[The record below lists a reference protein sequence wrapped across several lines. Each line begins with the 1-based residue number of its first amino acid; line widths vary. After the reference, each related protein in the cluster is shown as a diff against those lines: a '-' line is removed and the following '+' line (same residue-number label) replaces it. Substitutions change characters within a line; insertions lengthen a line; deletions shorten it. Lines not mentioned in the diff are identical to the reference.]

1 MLTKKLWKRG
11 ISLLGAAAM
20 TASMLTGIS
29 FAEGE
34 TYTQPTL
41 NPHSKS
47 VLEVDGYQFID
58 LNGNGELDVYE
69 DWRQDA
75 ETRAADLV
83 SQMTV
88 REKIAQMQHPT
99 YLPRADGKIAP
110 YLKEYCSEY
119 GIGMLLIRELNSVE
133 AAATTM
139 NTIQEYAESSRL
151 GVPVL
156 VSMDSVHGLSYVSG
170 ATVTPHNLAL
180 AATRDEALV
189 TKLAE
194 IARDEHLAVGVRMTL
209 SPEADIAS
217 EPRWGRVMETFGED
231 PDLVTQMVTAQ
242 VVAFQNG
249 KDGLNT
255 GSIVACMKHFPG
267 AGPQMEG
274 KDTSP
279 IISSEETLQIHLK
292 PYYAALEVNVASIMP
307 YYSVPLALDME
318 NSAIGSKATLQ
329 DLLRDEMGFT
339 GIIQTDWGMIWAIQE
354 ALGTMTGEEVSDE
367 EAILIGVTQS
377 RVDGIGGESIRLIDL
392 MEEYTQEGK
401 IDEAILTA
409 AATRIVK
416 VKFEMGMFENPYCDV
431 DYAVSFVGNEENQK
445 VNLQAARE
453 AMTLLKNDGALPL
466 NPDAKQTI
474 LVCGP
479 RAFDTDSLVGGWS
492 SAQDGLTIADAVA
505 AYAGENT
512 TVLTEKEDV
521 EVIKELAQQADV
533 IIVSIG
539 EPSYQHDPVWGYDT
553 LEIVQ
558 SQQEIL
564 EAAVASGKTVIT
576 VVTGGR
582 PYILTWCDENTN
594 AILEAYY
601 PGAKGGI
608 AIAETLFG
616 MNNPTGKTP
625 MQFPRNMES
634 VNAQA
639 GLSRHRQS
647 DCNQQTVPCDGG
659 LSGKRPGVRCELHQR
674 CFPGY

>member
-1 MLTKKLWKRG
+1 MLTKNIWKRG

-47 VLEVDGYQFID
+47 VLEVDSYQFID

-139 NTIQEYAESSRL
+139 NTIQEYAEASRL

-249 KDGLNT
+249 RDGLNT

-318 NSAIGSKATLQ
+318 NSAIGSKTTLQ

-521 EVIKELAQQADV
+521 GVIKELAQQADV

-634 VNAQA
+634 VNAQEGDVSFDLENPLYDYGF
-639 GLSRHRQS
+639 GLSY
-647 DCNQQTVPCDGG
+647 
-659 LSGKRPGVRCELHQR
+659 E
-674 CFPGY
+674 

>member
-1 MLTKKLWKRG
+1 MLTKNIWKRG

-110 YLKEYCSEY
+110 YLKNYCSEY

-249 KDGLNT
+249 RDGLNT

-466 NPDAKQTI
+466 NPDVKQTI

-625 MQFPRNMES
+625 MQFPRDMES
-634 VNAQA
+634 VNAQEGDVSFDLENPLYDYGF
-639 GLSRHRQS
+639 GLSY
-647 DCNQQTVPCDGG
+647 
-659 LSGKRPGVRCELHQR
+659 E
-674 CFPGY
+674 

>member
-1 MLTKKLWKRG
+1 MLTKNIWKRG

-249 KDGLNT
+249 RDGLNT

-512 TVLTEKEDV
+512 TVLTEKEDI

-625 MQFPRNMES
+625 MQFPRDMES
-634 VNAQA
+634 VNAQEGDVSFDLENPLYDYGF
-639 GLSRHRQS
+639 GLSY
-647 DCNQQTVPCDGG
+647 
-659 LSGKRPGVRCELHQR
+659 E
-674 CFPGY
+674 

>member
-1 MLTKKLWKRG
+1 MLTKNIWKRG

-47 VLEVDGYQFID
+47 ILEVDGYQFID

-75 ETRAADLV
+75 ETRANDLV

-110 YLKEYCSEY
+110 YLKNYCSEY

-139 NTIQEYAESSRL
+139 NTIQEYAEDSRL

-249 KDGLNT
+249 RDGLNT

-625 MQFPRNMES
+625 MQFPRDMES
-634 VNAQA
+634 VNAQEGDVSFDLENPLYDYGF
-639 GLSRHRQS
+639 GLSY
-647 DCNQQTVPCDGG
+647 
-659 LSGKRPGVRCELHQR
+659 E
-674 CFPGY
+674 

>member
-1 MLTKKLWKRG
+1 MLTKNIWKRG

-110 YLKEYCSEY
+110 YLKNYCSEY

-139 NTIQEYAESSRL
+139 NTIQEYAEASRL

-249 KDGLNT
+249 RDGLNT

-521 EVIKELAQQADV
+521 GVIKELAQQADV

-608 AIAETLFG
+608 AIAETLYG

-625 MQFPRNMES
+625 MQFPRDMES
-634 VNAQA
+634 VNAQEGDVSFDLENPLYDYGF
-639 GLSRHRQS
+639 GLSY
-647 DCNQQTVPCDGG
+647 
-659 LSGKRPGVRCELHQR
+659 E
-674 CFPGY
+674 

>member
-1 MLTKKLWKRG
+1 MLTKNIWKRG

-110 YLKEYCSEY
+110 YLKNYCSEY

-139 NTIQEYAESSRL
+139 NTIQEYAEASRL

-249 KDGLNT
+249 RDGLNT

-521 EVIKELAQQADV
+521 GVIKELAQQADV

-582 PYILTWCDENTN
+582 PYILTWCEENTN

-634 VNAQA
+634 VNAQEGDVSFDLENPLYDYGF
-639 GLSRHRQS
+639 GLSY
-647 DCNQQTVPCDGG
+647 
-659 LSGKRPGVRCELHQR
+659 E
-674 CFPGY
+674 

>member
-1 MLTKKLWKRG
+1 MLTKNIWKRG

-110 YLKEYCSEY
+110 YLKNYCSEY

-249 KDGLNT
+249 RDGLNT

-466 NPDAKQTI
+466 NPNAKQTI

-492 SAQDGLTIADAVA
+492 SAQDGMTIADAVA

-521 EVIKELAQQADV
+521 GVIKELAQQADV

-608 AIAETLFG
+608 AIAETLYG
-616 MNNPTGKTP
+616 MNNPTCKTP
-625 MQFPRNMES
+625 MQFPRDMES
-634 VNAQA
+634 VNAQEGDVSFDLENPLYDYGF
-639 GLSRHRQS
+639 GLSY
-647 DCNQQTVPCDGG
+647 
-659 LSGKRPGVRCELHQR
+659 E
-674 CFPGY
+674 

>member
-1 MLTKKLWKRG
+1 MLTKNIWKRG

-110 YLKEYCSEY
+110 YLKNYCSEY

-139 NTIQEYAESSRL
+139 NTIQEYAEESRL

-249 KDGLNT
+249 RDGLNT

-416 VKFEMGMFENPYCDV
+416 VKFEMGMFENPYCNV

-505 AYAGENT
+505 AYADENT

-625 MQFPRNMES
+625 MQFPRDMES
-634 VNAQA
+634 VNAQEGDVSFDLENPLYDYGF
-639 GLSRHRQS
+639 GLSY
-647 DCNQQTVPCDGG
+647 
-659 LSGKRPGVRCELHQR
+659 E
-674 CFPGY
+674 

>member
-1 MLTKKLWKRG
+1 MLTKNIWKRG

-58 LNGNGELDVYE
+58 LNGNGELDFYE

-110 YLKEYCSEY
+110 YLKNYCSEY

-139 NTIQEYAESSRL
+139 NTIQEYAEASRL

-249 KDGLNT
+249 RDGLNT

-521 EVIKELAQQADV
+521 GVIKELARQADV

-634 VNAQA
+634 VNAQEGDVSFDLENPLYDYGF
-639 GLSRHRQS
+639 GLSY
-647 DCNQQTVPCDGG
+647 
-659 LSGKRPGVRCELHQR
+659 E
-674 CFPGY
+674 

>member
-110 YLKEYCSEY
+110 YLKDYCSEY

-249 KDGLNT
+249 RDGLNT

-466 NPDAKQTI
+466 NPDAKQII

-492 SAQDGLTIADAVA
+492 SAQDGMTIADAVA

-608 AIAETLFG
+608 AIAETLYG

-625 MQFPRNMES
+625 MQFPRDMES
-634 VNAQA
+634 VNAQEGDVSFDLENPLYDYGF
-639 GLSRHRQS
+639 GLSY
-647 DCNQQTVPCDGG
+647 
-659 LSGKRPGVRCELHQR
+659 E
-674 CFPGY
+674 

>member
-1 MLTKKLWKRG
+1 MLTKNIWKRG

-249 KDGLNT
+249 RDGLNT

-558 SQQEIL
+558 SQQDIL

-634 VNAQA
+634 VNAQEGDVSFDLENPLYDYGF
-639 GLSRHRQS
+639 GLSY
-647 DCNQQTVPCDGG
+647 
-659 LSGKRPGVRCELHQR
+659 E
-674 CFPGY
+674 

>member
-1 MLTKKLWKRG
+1 LLIKQWLKRG
-11 ISLLGAAAM
+11 AALAASVALCGTMM
-20 TASMLTGIS
+20 TGMAL
-29 FAEGE
+29 AEEE
-34 TYTQPTL
+34 TATYEQPTL

-47 VLEVDGYQFID
+47 IIEVDGYQFID
-58 LNGNGELDVYE
+58 LNSNGTLDVYE
-69 DWRQDA
+69 DWREDA

-99 YLPRADGKIAP
+99 FLPRSDGKIP
-110 YLKEYCSEY
+110 SYLEKWCNTE

-139 NTIQEYAESSRL
+139 NTIQEYAEASRL

-156 VSMDSVHGLSYVSG
+156 VSMDSVHGLSYVTG

-180 AATRDEALV
+180 AATRDEELV

-194 IARDEHLAVGVRMTL
+194 IAREEHLAIGVRMTL

-231 PDLVTQMVTAQ
+231 PDLVTQMTVAQ

-249 KDGLNT
+249 SDGLNT

-267 AGPQMEG
+267 AGPQMDG

-279 IISSEETLQIHLK
+279 IVSTEETLQTHLK
-292 PYYAALEVNVASIMP
+292 PYLAALEVNVAAIMP

-329 DLLRDEMGFT
+329 DLLRDELGFE

-354 ALGTMTGEEVSDE
+354 ALGTMTGEEISDE
-367 EAILIGVTQS
+367 EAILIGVTES
-377 RVDGIGGESIRLIDL
+377 RVDGIGGESIKLIDY
-392 MEEYTQEGK
+392 MEQYYNEGK
-401 IDEAILTA
+401 IDEDILTA
-409 AATRIVK
+409 AATRIVL
-416 VKFEMGMFENPYCDV
+416 VKFQMGMFENPYCDV
-431 DYAVSFVGNEENQK
+431 EYAVSYVGNEENQA
-445 VNLQAARE
+445 VNLEAAE
-453 AMTLLKNDGALPL
+453 KAMTLLKNDGTLPL
-466 NPDAKQTI
+466 DANAEQTI

-479 RAFDTDSLVGGWS
+479 RAGDMDSLVGGWS
-492 SAQDGLTIADAVA
+492 SQQEGLTIADAIA
-505 AYAGENT
+505 EYAGEKT
-512 TVLTEKEDV
+512 TVIYEAEDV
-521 EVIKELAQQADV
+521 TRIAELAQDADV
-533 IIVSIG
+533 IIVSVG
-539 EPSYQHDPVWGYDT
+539 EPSYQHDPPWGYDT
-553 LEIVQ
+553 LEITS

-564 EAAVASGKTVIT
+564 ETAVASGKPVIT

-601 PGAKGGI
+601 PGSQGGI
-608 AIAETLFG
+608 AIAETIYG
-616 MNNPTGKTP
+616 INNPTGKTP
-625 MQFPRNMES
+625 IQFPRDMES
-634 VNAQA
+634 VNNQESDVSFDLENPLYDYGW
-639 GLSRHRQS
+639 GLSY
-647 DCNQQTVPCDGG
+647 DTA
-659 LSGKRPGVRCELHQR
+659 E
-674 CFPGY
+674 

>member
-1 MLTKKLWKRG
+1 MLTKNIWKRG

-110 YLKEYCSEY
+110 YLKNYCSEY

-139 NTIQEYAESSRL
+139 NTIQEYAEDSRL

-249 KDGLNT
+249 RDGLNT

-564 EAAVASGKTVIT
+564 EAAVASSKTVIT

-625 MQFPRNMES
+625 MQFPRDMES
-634 VNAQA
+634 VNAQEGDVSFDLENPLYDYGF
-639 GLSRHRQS
+639 GLSY
-647 DCNQQTVPCDGG
+647 
-659 LSGKRPGVRCELHQR
+659 E
-674 CFPGY
+674 

>member
-34 TYTQPTL
+34 TYTQLTL

-110 YLKEYCSEY
+110 YLKDYCSEY

-139 NTIQEYAESSRL
+139 NTIQEYAEESRL

-249 KDGLNT
+249 RDGLNT

-329 DLLRDEMGFT
+329 DLLRDKMGFT

-521 EVIKELAQQADV
+521 GVIKELAQQADV

-634 VNAQA
+634 VNAQEGDVSFDLENPLYDYGF
-639 GLSRHRQS
+639 GLSY
-647 DCNQQTVPCDGG
+647 
-659 LSGKRPGVRCELHQR
+659 E
-674 CFPGY
+674 

>member
-1 MLTKKLWKRG
+1 MLTKNIWKRG

-110 YLKEYCSEY
+110 YLKNYCSEY

-139 NTIQEYAESSRL
+139 NTIQEYAEESRL

-249 KDGLNT
+249 RDGLNT

-634 VNAQA
+634 VNAQEGDVSFDLENPLYDYGF
-639 GLSRHRQS
+639 GLSY
-647 DCNQQTVPCDGG
+647 
-659 LSGKRPGVRCELHQR
+659 E
-674 CFPGY
+674 

>member
-1 MLTKKLWKRG
+1 MLTKNIWKRG

-110 YLKEYCSEY
+110 YLKNYCSEY

-139 NTIQEYAESSRL
+139 NTIQEYAEASRL

-249 KDGLNT
+249 RDGLNT

-521 EVIKELAQQADV
+521 GVIKELAQQADV

-625 MQFPRNMES
+625 MQFPRDMES
-634 VNAQA
+634 VNAQEGDVSFDLENPLYDYGF
-639 GLSRHRQS
+639 GLSY
-647 DCNQQTVPCDGG
+647 
-659 LSGKRPGVRCELHQR
+659 E
-674 CFPGY
+674 

>member
-1 MLTKKLWKRG
+1 MLTKNIWKRG

-75 ETRAADLV
+75 ETRANDLV

-249 KDGLNT
+249 RDGLNT

-521 EVIKELAQQADV
+521 GVIKELAQQADV

-634 VNAQA
+634 VNAQEGDVSFDLENPLYDYGF
-639 GLSRHRQS
+639 GLSY
-647 DCNQQTVPCDGG
+647 
-659 LSGKRPGVRCELHQR
+659 E
-674 CFPGY
+674 

>member
-1 MLTKKLWKRG
+1 MLTKNIWKRG

-34 TYTQPTL
+34 TYIQPTL

-110 YLKEYCSEY
+110 YLKNYCSEY

-139 NTIQEYAESSRL
+139 NTIQEYAEASRL

-249 KDGLNT
+249 RDGLNT

-521 EVIKELAQQADV
+521 GVIKELAQQADV

-634 VNAQA
+634 VNAQEGDVSFDLENPLYDYGF
-639 GLSRHRQS
+639 GLSY
-647 DCNQQTVPCDGG
+647 
-659 LSGKRPGVRCELHQR
+659 E
-674 CFPGY
+674 

>member
-110 YLKEYCSEY
+110 YLKDYCSEY

-249 KDGLNT
+249 RDGLNT

-492 SAQDGLTIADAVA
+492 SAQDGMTIADAVA

-608 AIAETLFG
+608 AIAETLYG

-625 MQFPRNMES
+625 MQCPRDMES
-634 VNAQA
+634 VNAQEGDVSFDLENPLYDYGF
-639 GLSRHRQS
+639 GLSY
-647 DCNQQTVPCDGG
+647 
-659 LSGKRPGVRCELHQR
+659 E
-674 CFPGY
+674 

>member
-1 MLTKKLWKRG
+1 MLTKNIWKRG

-75 ETRAADLV
+75 ETRAGDLV

-110 YLKEYCSEY
+110 YLKNYCSEY

-139 NTIQEYAESSRL
+139 NTIQEYAEESRL

-401 IDEAILTA
+401 IDESILTA

-625 MQFPRNMES
+625 MQFPRDMES
-634 VNAQA
+634 VNAQEGDVSFDLENPLYDYGF
-639 GLSRHRQS
+639 GLSY
-647 DCNQQTVPCDGG
+647 
-659 LSGKRPGVRCELHQR
+659 E
-674 CFPGY
+674 

>member
-1 MLTKKLWKRG
+1 MLTKTIWKRG

-249 KDGLNT
+249 RDGLNT

-505 AYAGENT
+505 TYAGENA

-521 EVIKELAQQADV
+521 GVIKELAQQADV

-634 VNAQA
+634 VNAQEGDVSFDLENPLYDYGF
-639 GLSRHRQS
+639 GLSY
-647 DCNQQTVPCDGG
+647 
-659 LSGKRPGVRCELHQR
+659 E
-674 CFPGY
+674 